1 MLTNK
6 FGSSWTTNNLIPKLL
21 NYLSQPKTSYLHRM
35 AVLSSIAMCAKSL
48 NNNLAGEHVVTNL
61 LKFLK
66 DKIPNVRFYLLKLL
80 GSVGPF
86 LDSTTKD
93 KVKA

>member
-1 MLTNK
+1 
-6 FGSSWTTNNLIPKLL
+6 
-21 NYLSQPKTSYLHRM
+21 
-35 AVLSSIAMCAKSL
+35 MCAKSL
-48 NNNLAGEHVVTNL
+48 NNNQAGEHVVANL

-66 DKIPNVRFYLLKLL
+66 DKIPNVRFYLIKCLTNIA
-80 GSVGPF
+80 PY

>member
-6 FGSSWTTNNLIPKLL
+6 FGSSWTTNTLIPKLL
-21 NYLSQPKTSYLHRM
+21 NYLSQPKTSYLHRI
-35 AVLSSIAMCAKSL
+35 AVLASIAICAKSL
-48 NNNLAGEHVVTNL
+48 NNNQAGEHVVANL

-66 DKIPNVRFYLLKLL
+66 DKIPNVRFFIIKSLSNMSAY
-80 GSVGPF
+80 

-93 KVKA
+93 KIKV

>member
-1 MLTNK
+1 M
-6 FGSSWTTNNLIPKLL
+6 IPKLL
-21 NYLSQPKTSYLHRM
+21 NYLSQPKTSYLHRI
-35 AVLSSIAMCAKSL
+35 AVLSSISMCAKSL
-48 NNNLAGEHVVTNL
+48 NNNQAGEHVVANL

-66 DKIPNVRFYLLKLL
+66 DKIPNVRFYLIKCL
-80 GSVGPF
+80 SNIAPY